1 MQVVII
7 LGGLLLVLFVMA
19 FITKRRLGVLGFALA
34 AGAILSGLWTDK
46 VTASVEGLGLQ
57 IAAPPLSLLV
67 AIALLLLPA
76 LLLLMSGPTYTKK
89 GHRIVGAAV
98 FAFLACAFLVEPLGR
113 NIVLT
118 PETQDV
124 YTFIATNNTYII
136 TLGLIASLADL
147 LVTKTHKPPKE
158 GKH

>member
-1 MQVVII
+1 MQVVVI
-7 LGGLLLVLFVMA
+7 LGGLLLVLFVLA
-19 FITKRRLGVLGFALA
+19 FVTKRRLGVLGFALA
-34 AGAILSGLWTDK
+34 AGAILSGQWTD
-46 VTASVEGLGLQ
+46 VATTMIERMGLQ
-57 IAAPPLSLLV
+57 IVAPPLGLLV
-67 AIALLLLPA
+67 AVILLLLPA
-76 LLLLMSGPTYTKK
+76 LLLLMSGPTYSKK
-89 GHRIVGAAV
+89 GQRIFGAAV
-98 FAFLACAFLVEPLGR
+98 FAILACAFLVEPLGR

-118 PETQDV
+118 PETQDI

>member
-1 MQVVII
+1 MQVVVI
-7 LGGLLLVLFVMA
+7 LGGLLLVLFVLA
-19 FITKRRLGVLGFALA
+19 FVTKRRLGVLGFALA
-34 AGAILSGLWTDK
+34 AGAIFSGQWTD
-46 VTASVEGLGLQ
+46 VATTTIEGLGLQ
-57 IAAPPLSLLV
+57 IVAPPLGLLV
-67 AIALLLLPA
+67 AVILLLLPA
-76 LLLLMSGPTYTKK
+76 LLLLMSGPTYSKK
-89 GHRIVGAAV
+89 GQRIFGAAV
-98 FAFLACAFLVEPLGR
+98 FAILACAFLVEPLGR

-118 PETQDV
+118 PETQDI